1 MIEIKMTGMCEDCER
16 ADLEVDYLPFDDDK
30 KMWTIRC
37 IHDNACDQMESRMIE
52 KFAARYGEIE

>member
-1 MIEIKMTGMCEDCER
+1 MIEIKMTGMCDDCER
-16 ADLEVDYLPFDDDK
+16 ADLEVDYLLFDDEK

-37 IHDNACDQMESRMIE
+37 IHENACDQMESRMIE